1 MDAKE
6 FVAEIKN
13 CIKSADL
20 HQYLGKLY
28 GEYLANMYK
37 ENVNLENIETIS
49 YVLRK
54 YGKKEISEKAFIC
67 GLYSERFNRLKE
79 DILDIKK
86 ENKIISVLSS
96 MESRNLFTFLFNN
109 GCCKYEYIEEM
120 VSIKNL
126 SDILT
131 GNGNAIVHNTE
142 TDKLENQALTETKYG
157 AFGSAWTFSA
167 QEGIRLCGTAIYTPA

>member
-37 ENVNLENIETIS
+37 ENISLEDLEMIS

-54 YGKKEISEKAFIC
+54 HGKKETAEKAFVC
-67 GLYSERFNRLKE
+67 GVYSEKFNRLKE

-86 ENKIISVLSS
+86 EQKIISVLSS

-126 SDILT
+126 SDILEQFVAVGLAWCT
-131 GNGNAIVHNTE
+131 RLPTVTYFE
-142 TDKLENQALTETKYG
+142 LTAAGYVYYNKTIG
-157 AFGSAWTFSA
+157 RWSS
-167 QEGIRLCGTAIYTPA
+167 